1 MGLFC
6 RSQRADSEYLH
17 FFISSLRSGN
27 IGTYRL
33 LPCIT
38 ENPRHF
44 PYGKLECNNKYTNQ
58 FAEIYKMVPKLSKY
72 DQLLKFRFFG
82 VKKSGSKT
90 WNGKLMSYLNLER
103 HLLQNVI

>member
-1 MGLFC
+1 MGIFC

-27 IGTYRL
+27 VGTYRL

-44 PYGKLECNNKYTNQ
+44 PNGKLECRKYTNQ

-72 DQLLKFRFFG
+72 DHLLKCRFFG
-82 VKKSGSKT
+82 VKKSRGKNR
-90 WNGKLMSYLNLER
+90 NGKLM
-103 HLLQNVI
+103 